1 MKAIGR
7 APFDRS
13 TWTGFPPR
21 RDDFLGY
28 GPIGDLPLFLGV
40 LKTVVPERRRIVLL
54 REVAFAHLVLV
65 TLLLI
70 GDYVLPVPRASNPGS
85 QILRFVKFVRVV

>member
-1 MKAIGR
+1 MGPQRTDQTQRVDTPSEGDWPCAVR
-7 APFDRS
+7 WVH

-21 RDDFLGY
+21 RDDFLGH
-28 GPIGDLPLFLGV
+28 GPIGNLPLFLWV
-40 LKTVVPERRRIVLL
+40 LKTGAPERRRIVLL

-70 GDYVLPVPRASNPGS
+70 GDYV
-85 QILRFVKFVRVV
+85 